1 MRVGIFSD
9 VHANLEALEIV
20 LKALEYEGV
29 DKTICPGDLVGY
41 GPDPNQCIEKVMEAA
56 DKVVAGNHDYAACGM
71 LSTEYFNEYAR
82 MAIEWTSRVID
93 TKFTYTLSNL
103 PLTIIEDGIT
113 MVHATP
119 EAPNGWHYILDIA
132 DARRS
137 FRALKNSLCF
147 VGHSHI
153 PVAFVQ
159 DESGKISIRNPSEL
173 NIKMD
178 EKYIIN
184 VGSVGQPR
192 DGDPRTT
199 YGILDTDKKKF
210 WLKRLPYPVEE
221 VQKKMRE
228 ENLPPYLINRLSV
241 GQ

>member
-1 MRVGIFSD
+1 VRVGIFSD

-20 LKALEYEGV
+20 LKAIEYENV
-29 DKTICPGDLVGY
+29 DKTICVGDLVGY
-41 GPDPNQCIEKVMEAA
+41 GPDPNQCIEKVMEIA
-56 DKVVAGNHDYAACGM
+56 DIVVAGNHDYAACGM
-71 LSTEYFNEYAR
+71 LSTEYFNEYAK
-82 MAIEWTSRVID
+82 MAIDWTSRVIE
-93 TKFTYTLSNL
+93 TKFTYILSNL
-103 PLTIIEDGIT
+103 PLTVIEDEIT
-113 MVHATP
+113 VVHATP
-119 EAPNGWHYILDIA
+119 EAPGGWHYILDIA
-132 DARRS
+132 DAQRS

-159 DESGKISIRNPSEL
+159 DQDGKISIRNPSEL
-173 NIKMD
+173 NIKTD

-199 YGILDTDKKKF
+199 YGILDTNKKKF
-210 WLKRLPYPVEE
+210 WLKRLPYPVEG
-221 VQKKMRE
+221 VQGKMRE

>member
-9 VHANLEALEIV
+9 VHANFEALEIV
-20 LKALEYEGV
+20 LKAIEYEGV
-29 DKTICPGDLVGY
+29 DKTICVGDLVGY
-41 GPDPNQCIEKVMEAA
+41 GPDPNQCVEKVMEMA
-56 DKVVAGNHDYAACGM
+56 DIVVAGNHDYAACGM

-82 MAIEWTSRVID
+82 MAIDWTSRVLD
-93 TKFTYTLSNL
+93 TKFIDILSNL
-103 PLTIIEDGIT
+103 PLTVTEDGIT
-113 MVHATP
+113 IVHATP
-119 EAPNGWHYILDIA
+119 EAPSGWHYILDVA
-132 DARRS
+132 DAHKS
-137 FRALKNSLCF
+137 FKALKNSLCF

-159 DESGKISIRNPSEL
+159 DQNGRISIRNPSEVE
-173 NIKMD
+173 IKMG

-228 ENLPPYLINRLSV
+228 EHLPPYLINRLSV